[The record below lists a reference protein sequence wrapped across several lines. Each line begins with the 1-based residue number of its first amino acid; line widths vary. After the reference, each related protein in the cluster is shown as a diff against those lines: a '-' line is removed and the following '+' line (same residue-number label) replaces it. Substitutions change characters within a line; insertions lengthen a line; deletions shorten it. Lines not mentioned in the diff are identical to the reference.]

1 MSYKLDKVELLGSQT
16 SAVKTYWTD
25 GKTSTFH
32 YFWLRDNCP
41 TNFHPDTHE
50 SIFDLLSVSD
60 DLHPTKVEFDD
71 DNLTIDWSEGLK
83 QECSEQARSRQEDP
97 EQESSETDTH
107 RSIFSLAWLYKHAY
121 SGDLKKD
128 QRTNY
133 ESWSGDFAESIPRV
147 DHDEVMSDDGALLA
161 WMKALDKNG
170 ITIVKNMPDT
180 EEAVSNTAERI
191 SFLRET
197 NFGVTFDVQSKPKPV
212 NLAYTSM
219 ALPLHTDLS
228 NQEVPPGYQFLHCL
242 ANESKG
248 GESLFIDSLR
258 VLEDMREDEPEKF
271 QLLADTAVPFRFH
284 DTTCDLRQHHSIIN
298 LDSFGN
304 IIEIKYNDHLAD
316 VFDMSEDVMHDFYLA
331 YRDLM
336 RRFKGPEYTIKL
348 RLEAGDMA
356 VFDNRR
362 VMHGRSEFKPNT
374 GRRHLRGC
382 YVDRSEFQSRLRV
395 LTELVGK

>member
-1 MSYKLDKVELLGSQT
+1 MSYKLDKIELLDSQKN
-16 SAVKTYWTD
+16 ALKTYWAD
-25 GKTSTFH
+25 GKTSSFH
-32 YFWLRDNCP
+32 YLWLRDNCS

-50 SIFDLLSVSD
+50 SIFDLLSVTENI
-60 DLHPTKVEFDD
+60 HPIKVEFDD
-71 DNLTIDWSEGLK
+71 ETLKIDWSEG
-83 QECSEQARSRQEDP
+83 E
-97 EQESSETDTH
+97 H
-107 RSIFSLAWLYKHAY
+107 RSSFSLAWLYQHAY

-128 QRTNY
+128 QSTGY
-133 ESWSGDFAESIPRV
+133 ISWSGDFANNIPRV
-147 DHDEVMSDDGALLA
+147 DHNQVMDNDVALLD
-161 WMKALDKNG
+161 WMKALDKYG

-180 EEAVSNTAERI
+180 EEAVSETAARI

-197 NFGVTFDVQSKPKPV
+197 NFGVTFDVQSKPKPI
-212 NLAYTSM
+212 NLAYTAM

-242 ANESKG
+242 ANESEG
-248 GESLFIDSLR
+248 GDSLFLDSLR

-284 DTTCDLRQHHSIIN
+284 DETCDIRHHHSIIN

-304 IIEIKYNDHLAD
+304 IIELKYNDHLAN
-316 VFDMSEDVMHDFYLA
+316 VFDMSEDIMHDFYIA

-336 RRFKGPEYTIKL
+336 RRFKGPEYKIKL

-362 VMHGRSEFKPNT
+362 VMHGRSEFQPNT

-395 LTELVGK
+395 LETSTT

>member
-1 MSYKLDKVELLGSQT
+1 MSYKLNKVELLNSNKN
-16 SAVKTYWTD
+16 ALKTFWNN
-25 GKTSTFH
+25 GKNSSYH
-32 YFWLRDNCP
+32 YLWLRDNCP
-41 TNFHPDTHE
+41 TNFHPDTKE
-50 SIFDLLSVSD
+50 SFFDQLSVSENI
-60 DLHPTKVEFDD
+60 HPIKVEFDD
-71 DNLTIDWSEGLK
+71 KNLSIDWSEGDHH
-83 QECSEQARSRQEDP
+83 S
-97 EQESSETDTH
+97 T
-107 RSIFSLAWLYKHAY
+107 FSLDWLYQHAY

-128 QRTNY
+128 QGTGY
-133 ESWSGDFAESIPRV
+133 QSWSGDFADNVPRV
-147 DHDEVMSDDGALLA
+147 DHNEVMDNDSALLD
-161 WMKALDKNG
+161 WMTALDKFG
-170 ITIVKNMPDT
+170 ITIVQNMPDT
-180 EEAVSNTAERI
+180 EEAVSDTAARI

-242 ANESKG
+242 ANESEG
-248 GESLFIDSLR
+248 GDSLFLDSLR

-284 DTTCDLRQHHSIIN
+284 DDSCDIRHHHSIIN

-304 IIEIKYNDHLAD
+304 IVELKYNDHLAD
-316 VFDMSEDVMHDFYLA
+316 VFDMSEDVMYDFYLA

-336 RRFKGPEYTIKL
+336 RRFKGPEYKIQL

-395 LTELVGK
+395 LTESVANV